1 MSQSFSGQ
9 SMGREAAMVAL
20 PFLCQSTMTLHFYDG
35 LGFLHKD
42 SQMWSSSFPPLQAV
56 SPQPT
61 SILSMS
67 LLSKPLRHHQA
78 PICTSGNT
86 SQAGAC
92 RAMAQT
98 ICVCLTLFC
107 LPQTSFYA
115 LLQASEE
122 PLLSQIICG
131 WEGFL
136 SQMWESLLSFN
147 SPQGPD
153 PLPLL
158 LFFIPS
164 LCCPLQLCGNFL
176 VLSDVQRPLL
186 LFSTCFVRIVSFVDA
201 FLIYLWGEISSMLS
215 YFSAILTS
223 SKISL

>member
-20 PFLCQSTMTLHFYDG
+20 TFLCQSTMTLHFYDG

-42 SQMWSSSFPPLQAV
+42 CQMWSSSFPPLQAV